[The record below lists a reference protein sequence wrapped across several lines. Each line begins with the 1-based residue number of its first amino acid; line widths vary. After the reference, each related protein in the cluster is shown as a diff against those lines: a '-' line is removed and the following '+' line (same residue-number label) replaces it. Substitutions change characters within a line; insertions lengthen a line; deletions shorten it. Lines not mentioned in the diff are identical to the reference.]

1 MWKRSPLESGSVEA
15 VALCDRV
22 AILDQGR
29 LGAMD
34 TVPELIPAHAGD
46 TAVRLTLD
54 RPTPPTRASVE
65 GTSSV
70 SFGTGM
76 TIVRLCGAIA
86 QTAFAHLSQIWVV
99 VTDMTTS
106 SDWPEA
112 LSLSL
117 TGRTKESRGHAD
129 VSDNRPQPCP
139 LYTPRAGQ
147 ILLHSHRRA
156 HARGD
161 PRVDC
166 R

>member
-15 VALCDRV
+15 EALCDRV

-117 TGRTKESRGHAD
+117 TGRTKWKSRSCGRIRQSSSTLPALHFASR
-129 VSDNRPQPCP
+129 SDSSSLSSSRPC
-139 LYTPRAGQ
+139 
-147 ILLHSHRRA
+147 SW
-156 HARGD
+156 
-161 PRVDC
+161 
-166 R
+166 